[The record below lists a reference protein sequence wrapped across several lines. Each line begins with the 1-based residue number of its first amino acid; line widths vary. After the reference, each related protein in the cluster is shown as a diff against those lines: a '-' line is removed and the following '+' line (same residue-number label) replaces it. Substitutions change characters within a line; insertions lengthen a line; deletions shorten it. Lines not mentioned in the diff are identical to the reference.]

1 MFVATAFVSWES
13 SLLSSTTYLT
23 KILSEMTPAKGAC
36 FVHVAGKAFATQLQC
51 QTLTVL
57 HLKCA
62 FFIIR
67 IYDEI
72 AQTYLTVLT

>member
-1 MFVATAFVSWES
+1 MATAFVSWES
-13 SLLSSTTYLT
+13 SLSSSTTYLT
-23 KILSEMTPAKGAC
+23 KLLSEMTPAKGAC